1 MEKYRELKKMLNE
14 ELEHI
19 QQRGELSAA
28 SLAQADTIA
37 HTLKCLATVEAMDKE
52 SGYSEHYPPMY
63 PYRGGSYGY
72 GYGEEGGESSYARGR
87 GRNARR
93 DSRGRYSS
101 EEGRSYEDGGESM
114 DGYSSRRY

>member
-1 MEKYRELKKMLNE
+1 MEKFKRLTDMLE
-14 ELEHI
+14 QELERI
-19 QQRGELSAA
+19 ESRGELTAG

-37 HTLKCLATVEAMDKE
+37 HTLKCLATYGAME
-52 SGYSEHYPPMY
+52 SESKGGYSEYYPMMY
-63 PYRGGSYGY
+63 PYRGGSY
-72 GYGEEGGESSYARGR
+72 EEGGSYARGR

-101 EEGRSYEDGGESM
+101 EDGRSYEEGGESM